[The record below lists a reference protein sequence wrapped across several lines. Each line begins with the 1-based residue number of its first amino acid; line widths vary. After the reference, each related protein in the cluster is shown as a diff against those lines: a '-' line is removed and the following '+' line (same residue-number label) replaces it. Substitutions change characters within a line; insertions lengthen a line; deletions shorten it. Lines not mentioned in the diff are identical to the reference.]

1 MIVSKSLIVNQPQV
15 GKLIRELRLET
26 ELTQEQFAATIDL
39 TYSTMNRWE
48 NGRSNPSPLAMR
60 KVEEMLRQMGDRG
73 EDLLNKYLA
82 K

>member
-1 MIVSKSLIVNQPQV
+1 MENNHFFLVPQHFTHFV
-15 GKLIRELRLET
+15 
-26 ELTQEQFAATIDL
+26 
-39 TYSTMNRWE
+39 YWRWK

-82 K
+82 KWVTFIF